1 MLALRRSVLSLTQRE
16 IYIESGVS
24 ERTIRDFENNGLL
37 PGYSKIEALSKAY
50 KLHPMTLI
58 NISAKTKNIIDV
70 DFYENFSNIN
80 LALEIRPK
88 IASYI
93 DSLDEILDA
102 SSLSSFNYLFVNQ
115 YREFLLGLSLVYEK
129 DYSTACNHFIS
140 SLRLSLENFNLT
152 SIDFYLAH
160 LRALSKIEIR
170 NLYELGLCL
179 FYLGDKDLSNK
190 IIKSLAQGLDTNWEF
205 YENILSLY
213 AINLARHQLYTDAL
227 VYINQTIDFL
237 HSNLYFKN
245 LPLAYYNRS
254 RIKVRLDDKTFKD
267 DLVKAL
273 DLCQLLGE
281 DHLTQILLDKC
292 QKFNIELS

>member
-1 MLALRRSVLSLTQRE
+1 MLALRRSVLSLTQKE
-16 IYIESGVS
+16 VYIESGVS

-37 PGYSKIEALSKAY
+37 PGYNKIEALSKAY

-58 NISAKTKNIIDV
+58 NISAKTKYIIDV

-80 LALEIRPK
+80 TALEIRPK

-93 DSLDEILDA
+93 ESLYEILDS
-102 SSLSSFNYLFVNQ
+102 SSLNSFNYLFYKQ
-115 YREFLLGLSLVYEK
+115 YRDFLAGLSLVYEK
-129 DYSTACNHFIS
+129 DYSTAFNYFIS
-140 SLRLSLENFNLT
+140 SLRLTLESFNLT
-152 SIDFYLAH
+152 SIDFYLAN

-170 NLYELGLCL
+170 NLYELSLCL

-213 AINLARHQLYTDAL
+213 AINLSRNELYADAL

-237 HSNLYFKN
+237 HANLYFKN

-254 RIKVRLDDKTFKD
+254 RIKLRLDDKTFKD
-267 DLVKAL
+267 DLVKSL
-273 DLCQLLGE
+273 DLCKLLGE
-281 DHLTQILLDKC
+281 DHLTKILLDKC
-292 QKFNIELS
+292 QKFNIMR

>member
-1 MLALRRSVLSLTQRE
+1 MLALRRSVLSLTQKE
-16 IYIESGVS
+16 VYIESGVS
-24 ERTIRDFENNGLL
+24 ERTIRDFEHNGLL
-37 PGYSKIEALSKAY
+37 PGYNKIEALSKAY

-58 NISAKTKNIIDV
+58 NISAKTKYIIDV

-80 LALEIRPK
+80 TALEIRPK

-93 DSLDEILDA
+93 ESLDEILDA
-102 SSLSSFNYLFVNQ
+102 SSLSSFNYLFYKQ
-115 YREFLLGLSLVYEK
+115 YRDFLAGLSLVYEK
-129 DYSTACNHFIS
+129 DYSTAFNYFIS

-152 SIDFYLAH
+152 SIDFYLAN

-170 NLYELGLCL
+170 NLYELSLCL

-213 AINLARHQLYTDAL
+213 AINLSRNELYADAL

-254 RIKVRLDDKTFKD
+254 RIKLHLDDKTFKD

-273 DLCQLLGE
+273 DLCKLLGE
-281 DHLTQILLDKC
+281 DYLTKILLDKC
-292 QKFNIELS
+292 QKFNIEL